1 MLRVMRCMSIPDV
14 MFLGYMQVNSLRL
27 FLSLH
32 AQCVLLMYCHNE
44 GEGRLYAQLF
54 RD

>member
-1 MLRVMRCMSIPDV
+1 MSIPDV

-27 FLSLH
+27 FLSCLH
-32 AQCVLLMYCHNE
+32 AQCALLMYCHNE

>member
-1 MLRVMRCMSIPDV
+1 MSISDV
-14 MFLGYMQVNSLRL
+14 MFLGYTQVNSLQL